1 MTFEICNITDVSAHY
16 KLSPKYEDVRP
27 DMDEINLK
35 PHETCMLRF
44 ETSDQFVDRKF
55 VLTNLKTLRTE
66 NIHVKGEIVK
76 DFVSTSPS
84 SIRLPTLTTNRLKN
98 QDGNNVVETS
108 LRLVPTSNRLVRATL
123 RFKDMSSHVH
133 MEVNPSQLVLKPNS
147 PGVDLNIRAS
157 LVSSVS
163 RSIRSYGS
171 LEIVVEVRCVLTIM
185 ICYITPLSIHHTE
198 RRGRNHLRKPCNR
211 STSTCKIRVLIDI
224 NTQTCVYR
232 CKIRCCC
239 ETILTDVLET
249 SLTTSD
255 KRFRGRQRD
264 NTFVSQTLK
273 TTCSRHTA

>member
-1 MTFEICNITDVSAHY
+1 MLTILTLRGIYVTPKIKIKRKNFMTFEICSITDVAAHY

-35 PHETCMLRF
+35 PHETCVLRF

-76 DFVSTSPS
+76 DFVSTSTS

-108 LRLVPTSNRLVRATL
+108 LRLVPTSNRPVRATL

-147 PGVDLNIRAS
+147 PGVDLSIRAS

-171 LEIVVEVRCVLTIM
+171 LEIVVEVRCLCVFS
-185 ICYITPLSIHHTE
+185 LS
-198 RRGRNHLRKPCNR
+198 
-211 STSTCKIRVLIDI
+211 
-224 NTQTCVYR
+224 
-232 CKIRCCC
+232 
-239 ETILTDVLET
+239 
-249 SLTTSD
+249 
-255 KRFRGRQRD
+255 
-264 NTFVSQTLK
+264 
-273 TTCSRHTA
+273 